1 MKNSI
6 IVLLLLFLTGC
17 LQGCHWLTKAEEPS
31 RIPIQAN
38 LLTKCPENL
47 NEVQGV
53 TGKAILEALLDDN
66 DLYNECSARHNALV
80 DAIEGDL
87 K

>member
-1 MKNSI
+1 MKNSLI
-6 IVLLLLFLTGC
+6 LGVLFLSLVGC
-17 LQGCHWLTKAEEPS
+17 STLTSKEVNKT
-31 RIPIQAN
+31 PIQAN
-38 LLTKCPENL
+38 LLTKCPEHL

-80 DAIEGDL
+80 DALEGY
-87 K
+87 